1 VVGAEE
7 AAGSNV
13 HQGQGPEAFP
23 TRPPRETE
31 DIPTQLR
38 VRELAHA
45 LGYRFR
51 LRRAD
56 LPGVPDLA
64 FPRLRRAVLV
74 RGCPFPGHPRCTRV
88 CVPVPV
94 AGRWHVAQEQSAA
107 HDHDYSHDQ
116 EALAALAATG
126 WVGLV
131 VWACELGDEAAVR
144 ARLATFLGRG

>member
-1 VVGAEE
+1 MGAEG

-31 DIPTQLR
+31 DIPAQLR

-56 LPGVPDLA
+56 LPGAPDLA
-64 FPRLRRAVLV
+64 FPRLRRAVFV
-74 RGCPFPGHPRCTRV
+74 RDCLLHGHPACPRALLLQEPARERR
-88 CVPVPV
+88 PSG
-94 AGRWHVAQEQSAA
+94 GRDAPAA
-107 HDHDYSHDQ
+107 DGW
-116 EALAALAATG
+116 AA
-126 WVGLV
+126 LV
-131 VWACELGDEAAVR
+131 VWACETGDEAALR
-144 ARLATFLGRG
+144 ARLAAFLGGD